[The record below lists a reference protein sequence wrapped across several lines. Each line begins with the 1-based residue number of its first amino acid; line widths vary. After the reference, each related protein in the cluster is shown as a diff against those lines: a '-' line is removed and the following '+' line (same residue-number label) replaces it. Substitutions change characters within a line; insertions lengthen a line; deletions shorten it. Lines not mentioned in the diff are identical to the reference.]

1 MRLSPDWMRPQA
13 VLCAALAITGALAV
27 STPAFGQ
34 ETAAVEPEKT
44 EEAAEA
50 KEDADE
56 QPNASATG
64 NIAGGGETSLDQPL
78 FEFNAGELAVLR
90 RLAARRQELDAREA
104 ALVERERLIA
114 ALEAK
119 LVQQSIELKKVR
131 AALADQEE
139 RMRKEQET
147 VDTAAVDRVKGLAKA
162 YKSMKPKDAARLF
175 DKMDMGLLIRI
186 AREIS
191 PRTLAPVMAKMQ
203 ADKARELSLA
213 LTKK

>member
-1 MRLSPDWMRPQA
+1 MRFLPNWVRLQTIVCATALSMTGTA
-13 VLCAALAITGALAV
+13 VVFA
-27 STPAFGQ
+27 PAFGQ
-34 ETAAVEPEKT
+34 ETAAVEPET
-44 EEAAEA
+44 ADA
-50 KEDADE
+50 KDGEDE
-56 QPNASATG
+56 KPKASPTG
-64 NIAGGGETSLDQPL
+64 NINGGGETSLDQPL

-104 ALVERERLIA
+104 ALVERERLIG

-119 LVQQSIELKKVR
+119 LVQQSIELKRVR

-139 RMRKEQET
+139 RMRKEKET
-147 VDTAAVDRVKGLAKA
+147 VDADAVDRVKGLAKA

-213 LTKK
+213 LTRK